1 MKKIKTIQKKRF
13 NFKKYFL
20 IIFNKV
26 IFITKKEFFEPI
38 ADEYVKSI
46 SKMSPEEI
54 YDNVIIQV
62 TFPFFRFKLFLRS
75 NKSGWFC

>member
-1 MKKIKTIQKKRF
+1 MI
-13 NFKKYFL
+13 FK
-20 IIFNKV
+20 KV

-38 ADEYVKSI
+38 TDEYVKSI

-54 YDNVIIQV
+54 YDNYN
-62 TFPFFRFKLFLRS
+62 PGYLPLFFRFKLFLRS